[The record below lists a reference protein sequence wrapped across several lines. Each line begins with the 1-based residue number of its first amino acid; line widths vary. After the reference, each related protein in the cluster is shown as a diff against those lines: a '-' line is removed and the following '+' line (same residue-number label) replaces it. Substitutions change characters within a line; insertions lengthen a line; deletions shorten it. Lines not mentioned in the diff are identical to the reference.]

1 MSAPRSAIRPAILA
15 EVDYVRPGQTSYAIA
30 GGLGYQG
37 QDRIRVAGIITR
49 MWRGGALATGTT
61 FAPRQGRPVRTF
73 YPAAASPPEL
83 VRRKPTAEPWRP
95 VLARLRSAGPV
106 MSVAESAEAA
116 CRRADP
122 ALFFGRD
129 SEPEGDRARQGGPGP
144 GSVLRLPRPCRLPGR
159 RDSPP
164 RAVGRLGWRGL
175 RDLERRARHADDP
188 ASCGCS
194 WPGLTDQSLNE
205 RITDDASK

>member
-15 EVDYVRPGQTSYAIA
+15 EVTVRPGQTSYAIA

-49 MWRGGALATGTT
+49 MWRGGVLATGTT

-73 YPAAASPPEL
+73 YPAGNGTAEL
-83 VRRKPTAEPWRP
+83 VRRKPTAPPRRP

-106 MSVAESAEAA
+106 MPVAESAAAA

-129 SEPEGDRARQGGPGP
+129 SEPAGDRALRVAGAREVCFACPVRAACLNSATARRELWGVWGG
-144 GSVLRLPRPCRLPGR
+144 VDFETERGR
-159 RDSPP
+159 RSTQTTRPAAGTAG
-164 RAVGRLGWRGL
+164 RA
-175 RDLERRARHADDP
+175 
-188 ASCGCS
+188 
-194 WPGLTDQSLNE
+194 
-205 RITDDASK
+205 

>member
-1 MSAPRSAIRPAILA
+1 MSASRSAIRPAILA
-15 EVDYVRPGQTSYAIA
+15 EVTVRPGQTSYAIA

-83 VRRKPTAEPWRP
+83 VRRKPTAPPRRR

-106 MSVAESAEAA
+106 MSMAESASAA

-129 SEPEGDRARQGGPGP
+129 GEPEGARDRRVTRAREVCLACP
-144 GSVLRLPRPCRLPGR
+144 VRVACLN
-159 RDSPP
+159 
-164 RAVGRLGWRGL
+164 AAT
-175 RDLERRARHADDP
+175 ARHELWGVWGGTDFETGRVQRAAQATRP
-188 ASCGCS
+188 AAATAG
-194 WPGLTDQSLNE
+194 
-205 RITDDASK
+205 RA